1 MKTKE
6 QIHLP
11 GGNSQ
16 LNFTLENVDLLGKT
30 ILVIGAGSELAVKL
44 FLKNGAS
51 KIELIVEDYDSLLN
65 SRLALD
71 QIESINPKMMDF
83 EITDFNENTFD
94 VVYAQASISG
104 SKRNRIIKEIKRII
118 KKDGILIVG
127 EIVKLEKLV
136 PQFVNDMFS
145 DSDLDPLYTEDI
157 KNYYFQRGWD
167 VQKIIN
173 HSDRLNEYYS
183 TNLDMLSKSLKEL
196 SDNEKSYYKKLI
208 NQISHQSKAYLKQG
222 ADRFIGFSILKAIM
236 NDR

>member
-16 LNFTLENVDLLGKT
+16 LNYVLENVDLLEKT
-30 ILVIGAGSELAVKL
+30 ILVIGAGSEFAVKL

-51 KIELIVEDYDSLLN
+51 KIEMIVEDYDSLLN
-65 SRLALD
+65 SRLVLD

-94 VVYAQASISG
+94 LVYAQASISG
-104 SKRNRIIKEIKRII
+104 SKRNRIIKEIKRVI
-118 KKDGILIVG
+118 KNNGILIVG

-167 VQKIIN
+167 VQEIID

-183 TNLDMLSKSLKEL
+183 TNLEMLSKSLKEL

>member
-30 ILVIGAGSELAVKL
+30 ILVIGAGSEFAVKL
-44 FLKNGAS
+44 FLKNGAT

-65 SRLALD
+65 SRLVLD

-167 VQKIIN
+167 VQEIID
-173 HSDRLNEYYS
+173 HSPKLNEYYS
-183 TNLDMLSKSLKEL
+183 TNLEMLSKSLKEL

>member
-30 ILVIGAGSELAVKL
+30 ILVIGAGSEFAVKL
-44 FLKNGAS
+44 FLKNGAT

-94 VVYAQASISG
+94 VVYTQASISG

-118 KKDGILIVG
+118 KNDGILIVG

-167 VQKIIN
+167 VQEIIN